1 MKVVVSVAGER
12 VTVASVVHPG
22 DYCVGR
28 HGGSSLHL
36 THPTVSRRHARLRW
50 DGSALWVLDESTE
63 KRSWIN
69 GRRLEG
75 WSPWWPGDALRLG
88 AVSLELVSE
97 PAAVGLAGLPLAPTP
112 APLEDD
118 ATLPVTSPH
127 LALLPVSRRP
137 RGLRWYATSTAS
149 LAAFFAAWVALFW

>member
-12 VTVASVVHPG
+12 VTVASVVHLG

-36 THPTVSRRHARLRW
+36 AHPTVSRRHARLRW

-69 GRRLEG
+69 GQRLEG

-88 AVSLELVSE
+88 AVSLELVSGP
-97 PAAVGLAGLPLAPTP
+97 PAAGLTGLPLAPTP

-118 ATLPVTSPH
+118 PSLPDTAPH
-127 LALLPVSRRP
+127 VALPAVPSRP
-137 RGLRWYATSTAS
+137 RGLRLSATSTAS
-149 LAAFFAAWVALFW
+149 LAAFFAVWVALFW